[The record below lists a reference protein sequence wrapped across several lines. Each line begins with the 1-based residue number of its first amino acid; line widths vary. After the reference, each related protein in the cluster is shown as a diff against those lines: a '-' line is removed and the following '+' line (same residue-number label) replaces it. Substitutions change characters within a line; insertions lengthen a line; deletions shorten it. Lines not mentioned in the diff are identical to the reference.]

1 MITGSREFENK
12 DEIQSDV
19 YRELD
24 ELHKTESGMSLLSGG
39 ARGVD
44 RIGEQWARERGVKLI
59 VFKPDYKRY
68 RRGAPFVR
76 NKEMI
81 EACDGVVAFW
91 KANSRGTKHVIDHAR
106 NKLMLCIEYD

>member
-24 ELHKTESGMSLLSGG
+24 ELHKTESDMTLLSGG

-44 RIGEQWARERGVKLI
+44 RIVEQWARERGVKLT
-59 VFKPDYKRY
+59 VYKPDYKRY

-81 EACDGVVAFW
+81 EACDGVMAFW
-91 KANSRGTKHVIDHAR
+91 NRRG
-106 NKLMLCIEYD
+106 LGML